1 MNIRLLVLL
10 VGALAL
16 SPLNA
21 ALAKKVTVKL
31 ATLAPKGS
39 VFHRILTEMGNDWK
53 EASGGKVRVK
63 LFAGGVAGDDVD
75 VVRKARLG
83 TLDGGLLTSAGVST
97 IDKAIHCLQVPMAYT
112 SFREIDYVHSKM
124 QAELE
129 ARYDAAGFVILNWVD
144 AGWVR
149 FFSKTP
155 IKTPDDLAK
164 EKLFVWAG
172 QDEVLEIWKS
182 AGFNPVPLPSTEIST
197 ALQTGL
203 VTVVPTTPQAVL
215 LMQWN
220 QHAPYMTEA
229 PWAPLMGATVI
240 SKKAWEEIPEDL
252 RPKLME
258 IARKAGEKLRA
269 EARPADQRSIDAMV
283 ERGLKTVPVDAATL
297 KAWRA
302 RLEASL
308 DKVRGVWVPADLYD
322 QAMKHRDAFRKLGAF
337 TDGADE

>member
-1 MNIRLLVLL
+1 MKFRLLLML
-10 VGALAL
+10 AGALAL
-16 SPLNA
+16 GPLGA
-21 ALAKKVTVKL
+21 ARARKVVVKM

-39 VFHRILTEMGNDWK
+39 VFHRVLTEMANDWK
-53 EASGGKVRVK
+53 EASGGRVELR

-97 IDKAIHCLQVPMAYT
+97 IDKAIHCLQVPMAYA
-112 SFREIDYVHSKM
+112 SLREVDYVLDKM
-124 QAELE
+124 RPVLE
-129 ARYDAAGFVILNWVD
+129 KRYDDAGFIILSWVD

-149 FFSKTP
+149 FFSKKPIVTP
-155 IKTPDDLAK
+155 EDLAA

-172 QDEVLEIWKS
+172 QDEVLDIWKG

-203 VTVVPTTPQAVL
+203 VTAVPTTPQATL

-220 QHAPYMTEA
+220 KNAPYMTDA

-240 SKKAWEEIPEDL
+240 TKKTWEEIDPEL

-269 EARPADQRSIDAMV
+269 EARPADQRSIDAMA
-283 ERGLKTVPVDAATL
+283 ERGLTIVKVDEAT
-297 KAWRA
+297 RA
-302 RLEASL
+302 RWRERL
-308 DKVRGVWVPADLYD
+308 DGAMSKVRGVWVPADLFD
-322 QAMKHRDAFRKLGAF
+322 EAMRHRDAFRKLGAF